1 MAPMQCE
8 SLAKRDLWPEYRRA
22 FVEFS
27 QKVQRG
33 QSLTLS
39 VNPDPE
45 TLFTAELELE
55 EARMRYNHRRDAL
68 ARQFLDIGPS
78 DSMEST
84 SI

>member
-27 QKVQRG
+27 QRVRRV
-33 QSLTLS
+33 QSLAPQLNT
-39 VNPDPE
+39 DPAA
-45 TLFTAELELE
+45 LLTAALEVE
-55 EARMRYNHRRDAL
+55 EARILYNYRRDAL
-68 ARQFLDIGPS
+68 ARQILDPEPS
-78 DSMEST
+78 NSMEST

>member
-1 MAPMQCE
+1 MQCE

-39 VNPDPE
+39 VSPDPG
-45 TLFTAELELE
+45 TLFTAALEVE
-55 EARMRYNHRRDAL
+55 EARILYNYRRDAL
-68 ARQFLDIGPS
+68 ARQILDPGPS
-78 DSMEST
+78 NSMEST